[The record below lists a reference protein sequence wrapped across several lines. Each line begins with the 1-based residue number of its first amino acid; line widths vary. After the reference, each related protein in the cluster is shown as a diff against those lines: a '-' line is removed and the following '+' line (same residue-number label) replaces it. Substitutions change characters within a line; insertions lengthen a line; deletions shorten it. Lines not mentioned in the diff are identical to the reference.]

1 MAAERRA
8 EEVQAQLEEQ
18 LQKLAAERARQG
30 EQAALALMRQGQPP
44 PPPEPEPEAGHSIAW
59 AASKGTRVATN
70 NVIALPPRARLLT
83 LCYGA
88 ACRLHKPHK
97 LRLVAEHT
105 ECASEPARRRRGAT
119 GRARALARG

>member
-18 LQKLAAERARQG
+18 LQKLAAERARQE
-30 EQAALALMRQGQPP
+30 EQAALALMRQGQPLP
-44 PPPEPEPEAGHSIAW
+44 SPEPEAGHSIAW
-59 AASKGTRVATN
+59 AASKGTLVATN

-88 ACRLHKPHK
+88 ACRLHKPH